1 MKKQLFALAAAALV
15 GASSL
20 YAENGMFSGYLPENW
35 TADVVAAVKYTR
47 NYYSSNWHDGGTNTN
62 TALIKYDADVQGNWK
77 YANWRNLVNLAWG
90 ENYTKEQGTRKAEDK
105 IFWESTVDFNMT
117 EVLKPY
123 IGARWETQFT
133 KTYSYED
140 DATGKEVKHAISC
153 FMDPGYLTE
162 FAGLAFI
169 PNDIFS
175 QRLAFANRM
184 TFSDGYGYADDPD
197 TEKFEGFKD
206 EPGLESITEV
216 KYNFTDIVSFKSRLW
231 AFVNFEGVDEID
243 GKWENTL
250 SILITPYLEF
260 SFGNEIFYDKDLH
273 ENTQYK
279 DSMYFGL
286 TWRWF

>member
-35 TADVVAAVKYTR
+35 NADVVAAVKYTR
-47 NYYSSNWHDGGTNTN
+47 HYYSSNWHDGGTNTN
-62 TALIKYDADVQGNWK
+62 TALLKYDADVQGNWK

-90 ENYTKEQGTRKAEDK
+90 QEYTKDLGTRKAEDK
-105 IFWESTVDFNMT
+105 IFWESTIDFNMT

-123 IGARWETQFT
+123 MGARWETQFS
-133 KTYSYED
+133 KTYIYED
-140 DATGKEVKHAISC
+140 EEGNEIKRAISC

-197 TEKFEGFKD
+197 TDDEVETFKD

-273 ENTQYK
+273 KNTQYK